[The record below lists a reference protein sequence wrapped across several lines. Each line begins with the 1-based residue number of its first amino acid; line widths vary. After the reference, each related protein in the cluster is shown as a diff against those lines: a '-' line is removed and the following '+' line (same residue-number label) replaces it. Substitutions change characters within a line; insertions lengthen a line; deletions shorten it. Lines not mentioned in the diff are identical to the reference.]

1 MDADTDIAR
10 TAPDE
15 PPPRMGR
22 LATAAVFA
30 TTLEWFD
37 FLIYATAAAL
47 VLGPQ
52 FFPSENP
59 VAGTLASFATFA
71 VGFVARPLGGI
82 VAGHAGDRYGRKPPL
97 VVAMLV
103 MGLATFAVGVLP
115 SYASIGIWAPIL
127 LVVARLVQGLGVGAQ
142 WGGAALLLTE
152 HAPPARRGFYGSLVQ
167 TGAVLGAVA
176 GNLFFLIL
184 TATLDNQQFTS
195 WGWRIPFLSGLVL
208 VLIGL
213 YVQLRIEDT
222 PVFRR
227 LRESSAAARREA
239 GLRKAPLV
247 EAVRHYWKEILQAT
261 GAFFVVNAT
270 FYILISGV
278 LSYATK
284 SVGMSRT
291 AILLCVMGA
300 GLTQVVTMPFF
311 GALTDRMGTRK
322 RLYLAGT
329 VGMAI
334 WAFPLFW
341 LIGTGSVPLVFL
353 ALLVGFTIHA
363 TMYGP
368 QATLYAEMFPADVRY
383 SGASLGYQFASVFAG
398 GLAPFIM
405 TALLAATG
413 ASWSVSL
420 YIIGTAVLTFVA
432 VTTIRER
439 FRRDLYETSDDE
451 PAGSAPPRRSASA
464 PAG

>member
-1 MDADTDIAR
+1 M
-10 TAPDE
+10 TAPQKKTDQKK
-15 PPPRMGR
+15 MGR
-22 LATAAVFA
+22 LAGAAVFA

-52 FFPSENP
+52 FFPSVSP

-82 VAGHAGDRYGRKPPL
+82 IAGHVGDRFGRKPPL
-97 VVAMLV
+97 VAAMLI
-103 MGLATFAVGVLP
+103 MGLATFAIGVLP
-115 SYASIGIWAPIL
+115 NYAAIGVWAPIL
-127 LVVARLVQGLGVGAQ
+127 LVVSRLVQGLGVGAQ

-152 HAPPARRGFYGSLVQ
+152 HAPVEKRGFYGSLVQ
-167 TGAVLGAVA
+167 TGAIFGAVLGNV
-176 GNLFFLIL
+176 FFLAL
-184 TATLDNQQFTS
+184 TATLSDEAFTS
-195 WGWRIPFLSGLVL
+195 WGWRVPFLSGLLL
-208 VLIGL
+208 VLIGI
-213 YVQLRIEDT
+213 YVQLKIEDT
-222 PVFRR
+222 PVFRELQQR
-227 LRESSAAARREA
+227 SAESKREA

-247 EAVRHYWKEILQAT
+247 QAVRSYWREILQAA
-261 GAFFVVNAT
+261 GAFFVVNAV

-278 LSYATK
+278 LDYATK
-284 SVGMSRT
+284 TVGMSRS
-291 AILLCVMGA
+291 AILWCVMGA

-322 RLYLAGT
+322 KLYLTGA
-329 VGMAI
+329 VLMAV
-334 WAFPLFW
+334 WAFPMFW
-341 LIGTGSVPLVFL
+341 LVDTGSVPLVFL

-413 ASWSVSL
+413 SSWSVSL
-420 YIIGTAVLTFVA
+420 YIVAAAAVTFVA
-432 VTTIRER
+432 VYSIKER
-439 FRRDLYETSDDE
+439 YRRDLYETSDAT
-451 PAGSAPPRRSASA
+451 PAPTHASPR
-464 PAG
+464 

>member
-1 MDADTDIAR
+1 
-10 TAPDE
+10 
-15 PPPRMGR
+15 MGR

-52 FFPSENP
+52 FFPSANP
-59 VAGTLASFATFA
+59 VADTLASFATFA

-82 VAGHAGDRYGRKPPL
+82 IAGHAGDRYGRKPPL
-97 VVAMLV
+97 VAAMLV
-103 MGLATFAVGVLP
+103 MGVATFAIGVLP
-115 SYASIGIWAPIL
+115 NYASIGVWAPVL

-152 HAPPARRGFYGSLVQ
+152 HAPTERRGFYGSLVQ

-176 GNLFFLIL
+176 GNLFFLVL
-184 TATLDNQQFTS
+184 TATLTDEQFTS
-195 WGWRIPFLSGLVL
+195 WGWRVPFLSGLVL

-222 PVFRR
+222 PVFRS
-227 LRESSAAARREA
+227 LQQSSAAAKREA

-247 EAVRHYWKEILQAT
+247 QAVRRYWKEILQAT

-278 LSYATK
+278 LDYATK
-284 SVGMSRT
+284 TIGMSRT
-291 AILLCVMGA
+291 SILLCVMGA
-300 GLTQVVTMPFF
+300 GLTQVITMPFF
-311 GALTDRMGTRK
+311 GALTDRMGSRK
-322 RLYLAGT
+322 KLYLAGT

-341 LIGTGSVPLVFL
+341 LIDTGSVPLVFL

-383 SGASLGYQFASVFAG
+383 SGASLGYQLASVFAG
-398 GLAPFIM
+398 GLAPFVM

-420 YIIGTAVLTFVA
+420 YIIGTAVVTFLAVA
-432 VTTIRER
+432 TIRER
-439 FRRDLYETSDDE
+439 FRRDLYETSADQDAASS
-451 PAGSAPPRRSASA
+451 PAHTESTPTR
-464 PAG
+464 